1 MTTRYRKMSVP
12 IRSNTRT
19 GPLWSIVSRTMT
31 SEIAVTKLYLQGLMD
46 ILVSILSSGYLR
58 TRTRLLREKR
68 PQKSRQR
75 LSGTAALPWP
85 AHCLFIDLLMS
96 RFRQF
101 KKFHPTD
108 PTAYY
113 PTVMHEEVMTDNK
126 AVLDWLE
133 KIVGSL
139 QLLLMLQAYFGNTN
153 TFPKYELGFCFV
165 KGVPADPE
173 ATKKLIERI
182 AFVRHTH
189 YGI

>member
-1 MTTRYRKMSVP
+1 
-12 IRSNTRT
+12 
-19 GPLWSIVSRTMT
+19 
-31 SEIAVTKLYLQGLMD
+31 
-46 ILVSILSSGYLR
+46 
-58 TRTRLLREKR
+58 
-68 PQKSRQR
+68 
-75 LSGTAALPWP
+75 
-85 AHCLFIDLLMS
+85 
-96 RFRQF
+96 
-101 KKFHPTD
+101 
-108 PTAYY
+108 
-113 PTVMHEEVMTDNK
+113 MHEEVMTDNK